1 LKIASNAKLNWSD
14 QTMNHN
20 QASLNI
26 QLSLNVE
33 PQANGQYSCRIASS
47 LDRSASQQ
55 QVFYGQS
62 QNHAIANGLE
72 HLADAYRQAVSQEQ
86 EEQNLD
92 WQAVQLSESG
102 QAVQQC
108 YHVVLHYERIAEEES
123 MFEAMHSTI
132 MGNTVVEN
140 ATIMVM
146 PIDADLPIELI
157 TRS

>member
-1 LKIASNAKLNWSD
+1 MINK
-14 QTMNHN
+14 NH
-20 QASLNI
+20 APFSI
-26 QLSLNVE
+26 QLSLSVE
-33 PQANGQYSCRIASS
+33 LQVNEQYACQIVSS
-47 LDRSASQQ
+47 LALDSSPLL
-55 QVFYGQS
+55 FYGQS
-62 QNHAIANGLE
+62 PNHAIANGLE
-72 HLADAYRQAVSQEQ
+72 HLAEAYRQAVSQEQ

-102 QAVQQC
+102 QAVQQR

-123 MFEAMHSTI
+123 MFEAMHNTI

-146 PIDADLPIELI
+146 PIDSDLPIEPI